1 MTAMTASG
9 KFASWPS
16 GGGRVN
22 LCWGWITGSARSPS
36 RIVSSE
42 AAGDWGRLGAALRT
56 VQVSRFLTPLVHA
69 VIFTVTPLDHGWVLG
84 RLGSIRDI

>member
-36 RIVSSE
+36 RIVSLE
-42 AAGDWGRLGAALRT
+42 AAGDWGWR
-56 VQVSRFLTPLVHA
+56 A
-69 VIFTVTPLDHGWVLG
+69 V
-84 RLGSIRDI
+84 